1 LIRLQAIAKAPLVA
15 KALVAYYRKL
25 VDGVVFSALPTK
37 F

>member
-1 LIRLQAIAKAPLVA
+1 LIRRLQAIAA
-15 KALVAYYRKL
+15 KALVAYYRML